1 MLKYLNYQILPNE
14 IPNELSLGI
23 SILGCPQHCEGCHSP
38 HLWDVN
44 SKSLGRDLDMAE
56 WDALRTLQ
64 NGFSC
69 VLFMGGD
76 WNPSDLTKSILEAS
90 TALEMPCALYS
101 GQEFDILKE
110 TLDLRLLKY
119 LKWGAYRKDL
129 GGLQSRIT
137 NQQIW
142 RLEDGVPVENLNHY
156 FWRNYD

>member
-23 SILGCPQHCEGCHSP
+23 SVLGCPQHCEGCHSP

-44 SKSLGRDLDMAE
+44 SAGLGKDLDIAE
-56 WDALRTLQ
+56 WHALRSLQ

-76 WNPSDLTKSILEAS
+76 WNPSDLMKSILEAS
-90 TALEMPCALYS
+90 TVTERPCALYS
-101 GQEFDILKE
+101 GQEFEVLQRTI
-110 TLDLRLLKY
+110 DLRMLKY

-129 GGLQSRIT
+129 GGLQSRT
-137 NQQIW
+137 SNQQIW

-156 FWRNYD
+156 FWRH

>member
-23 SILGCPQHCEGCHSP
+23 FVLGCPQHCVDCHSP

-44 SKSLGRDLDMAE
+44 SAGKGKDLDTAE
-56 WDALRTLQ
+56 WHALRSLQ

-76 WNPSDLTKSILEAS
+76 WSPSDLMKSILEAS
-90 TALEMPCALYS
+90 TVTERPCALYS
-101 GQEFDILKE
+101 GQEFEVLQRTIDLK
-110 TLDLRLLKY
+110 LLKY

-129 GGLQSRIT
+129 GGLQSRTT

-156 FWRNYD
+156 FWRH

>member
-23 SILGCPQHCEGCHSP
+23 FVLGCPQHCVDCHSP

-44 SKSLGRDLDMAE
+44 SAGRGKDLDTAE
-56 WDALRTLQ
+56 WHALRSLQ

-76 WNPSDLTKSILEAS
+76 WSPSDLMKSILEAS
-90 TALEMPCALYS
+90 TVTERPCALYS
-101 GQEFDILKE
+101 GQEFEVLQRTIDLK
-110 TLDLRLLKY
+110 LLKY

-129 GGLQSRIT
+129 GGLQSRTT

-156 FWRNYD
+156 FWRH